1 MAEEYKGID
10 YLKKQLAG
18 KRAYVLKRYKYYNM
32 KDRARDLEISTPPK
46 LRWMDG
52 ALGWCN
58 KAVKSLTDRI
68 TFEEFRNDNL
78 DMMEIFRRNNAQI
91 MTNMAA
97 LSACISSCCFIY
109 ISPDADGYPRLQV
122 IDGGNAT
129 GIINPITMLLT
140 EGYAVIKRDTDTDK
154 VLEDAYFTGEE
165 TVYYKRGK
173 ITQVIRHNAR
183 QPLLVPIIYDPEP
196 TKGFGRSRITDA
208 CMDLQERAKRVL
220 KRTEITAE
228 FYSYPQKYVTGLSR
242 DAELMDKWKSTMSA
256 MLTFSN
262 DADGNHPIVGQ
273 FSQQSVAPHLD
284 QLKMLASLFGGETG
298 LTLDDLGFPQSN
310 PSSSEAIRAAHETL
324 RLTAEKAQQAYAVGF
339 RNAGYVAACL
349 RDDFPYPTS
358 AFADTEVAFTTAFKP
373 DAAGL
378 AGIGDAIL
386 KLNQAVPDYVTE
398 DKIKDMTGL

>member
-1 MAEEYKGID
+1 M
-10 YLKKQLAG
+10 
-18 KRAYVLKRYKYYNM
+18 
-32 KDRARDLEISTPPK
+32 
-46 LRWMDG
+46 
-52 ALGWCN
+52 
-58 KAVKSLTDRI
+58 
-68 TFEEFRNDNL
+68 
-78 DMMEIFRRNNAQI
+78 
-91 MTNMAA
+91 
-97 LSACISSCCFIY
+97 
-109 ISPDADGYPRLQV
+109 
-122 IDGGNAT
+122 
-129 GIINPITMLLT
+129 
-140 EGYAVIKRDTDTDK
+140 
-154 VLEDAYFTGEE
+154 
-165 TVYYKRGK
+165 
-173 ITQVIRHNAR
+173 
-183 QPLLVPIIYDPEP
+183 
-196 TKGFGRSRITDA
+196 
-208 CMDLQERAKRVL
+208 L